1 MATGG
6 RGEGL
11 RQATT
16 GLLLMAAGVVL
27 LLDQQELIEIG
38 SIWRWWPLA
47 PVAMGIWKITAPRET
62 RDLAGGAELIILGAW
77 LMVCTQRWMGLS
89 FVNSWPLIFVGI
101 GVKLIIKSLTQ
112 PRPTTAAGVKEDGH
126 A

>member
-1 MATGG
+1 MGKGG
-6 RGEGL
+6 KGEGL

-27 LLDQQELIEIG
+27 LLDQQEVIEIG
-38 SIWRWWPLA
+38 SVWRWWPLA

-62 RDLAGGAELIILGAW
+62 RDLAGGAELIIFGAW
-77 LMVCTQRWMGLS
+77 LMACTRHWLGLS
-89 FVNSWPLIFVGI
+89 FANSWPLIFVGI
-101 GVKLIIKSLTQ
+101 GVGLIIKSMTQ
-112 PRPTTAAGVKEDGH
+112 SRPAAEAGVKENGH